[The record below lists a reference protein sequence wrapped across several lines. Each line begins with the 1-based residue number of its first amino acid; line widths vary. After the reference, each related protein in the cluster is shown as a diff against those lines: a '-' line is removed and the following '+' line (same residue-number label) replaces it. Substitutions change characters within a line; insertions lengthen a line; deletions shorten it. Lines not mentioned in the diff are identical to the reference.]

1 MWVCPVTFS
10 FPLFLNGCNLGTV
23 DWCDLKLRKKARDKN
38 AHRLIRL
45 KALSRILTAEPA
57 RLGGGRTAADFQ
69 KHEDVLHP
77 AALAAQARGPVASVA
92 NITYPNAVSERITA
106 ALPAIAPIRE
116 FLCPPISRCRFQNAG
131 SY

>member
-1 MWVCPVTFS
+1 MTFH
-10 FPLFLNGCNLGTV
+10 FRLFLNGCNLATV

-45 KALSRILTAEPA
+45 KVPSRILTAEPT
-57 RLGGGRTAADFQ
+57 RLGGGRTDFQ
-69 KHEDVLHP
+69 KHEGVLHS
-77 AALAAQARGPVASVA
+77 AGLAAQACGPVASVA
-92 NITYPNAVSERITA
+92 NITYLNAGSERVTA

-116 FLCPPISRCRFQNAG
+116 FLCPPIGRCRFQNAG